1 MPTVERPALLAGASG
16 VRSAHGPAVIDPSDD
31 RLEAR
36 ERSLRR
42 VALFWILLSVA
53 AIVAA
58 IVLYFV
64 GVDWLVDFA
73 RGPDAAIVA
82 G

>member
-1 MPTVERPALLAGASG
+1 MDPV
-16 VRSAHGPAVIDPSDD
+16 VIDPRDD

-42 VALFWILLSVA
+42 VALFWILISVA

-58 IVLYFV
+58 IVVYFV
-64 GVDWLVDFA
+64 GVDWLIDFA
-73 RGPDAAIVA
+73 RGSDAAIFA

>member
-1 MPTVERPALLAGASG
+1 MDPAL
-16 VRSAHGPAVIDPSDD
+16 IDPRDD

-42 VALFWILLSVA
+42 AALFWILISVA

-58 IVLYFV
+58 VVFYSV
-64 GVDWLVDFA
+64 GVDWLLDFA
-73 RGPDAAIVA
+73 RGSDAVIFA

>member
-1 MPTVERPALLAGASG
+1 MD
-16 VRSAHGPAVIDPSDD
+16 PAVIDPRDD
-31 RLEAR
+31 RLGER

-42 VALFWILLSVA
+42 VALFWILVSVA

-58 IVLYFV
+58 VVFYFV

-73 RGPDAAIVA
+73 RGPDAVIFA